1 MVPNIRRLN
10 HAVLYVTDAQR
21 SATFYREVL
30 GFETVQE
37 TSDGRA
43 VFLRA
48 GGSDNHHDL
57 GLFGVGAVPRSQGAG
72 LYHLAWQVDTIDELV
87 EIRGRLLEAG
97 ALKGESDHGVSKS
110 IYAQD
115 PDGIEFEVMW
125 MVPES
130 SWGSYAT
137 DAVVAPLHLA
147 AEQSRWGGVAT
158 RS

>member
-1 MVPNIRRLN
+1 VVPNIRRLN

-110 IYAQD
+110 VYAQD

-137 DAVVAPLHLA
+137 DAVVAPLQLA
-147 AEQSRWGGVAT
+147 AEQSRWSGVAT

>member
-1 MVPNIRRLN
+1 MPNIRRLN

-87 EIRGRLLEAG
+87 EVRGRLLEAG

-110 IYAQD
+110 VYAQD

-137 DAVVAPLHLA
+137 DAVVAPLQLA
-147 AEQSRWGGVAT
+147 AEQSRWSGVAT